1 MTTQETARGPHEIPA
16 PESTPDV
23 PIGLS
28 GAGPHTQEESTVRR
42 HGHTGKGY
50 HRRLNAPVSST
61 CSARQGTAVPR
72 RQGPAGPCHPAC
84 LPQSPGSPDS
94 WADTAGTTWASAKGP
109 YVHLVGQLLP
119 LCFQWTRLW
128 EKGLLAPTC
137 LGTVIRA
144 TASEASVS

>member
-1 MTTQETARGPHEIPA
+1 MALTKYQRPNPPRMCPSGSLGRGH
-16 PESTPDV
+16 TPRKRAQV
-23 PIGLS
+23 TP
-28 GAGPHTQEESTVRR
+28 VRR

-119 LCFQWTRLW
+119 LCFQRTRLW